1 MGKGTIYRLEEMD
14 LWQWALKNNDFKT
27 GEEESEGSQEEND
40 KDKEDENQEQEMSQ
54 KAKW

>member
-40 KDKEDENQEQEMSQ
+40 KDKEDENQEQKMSQ